1 MAGRK
6 TTRGAAWLV
15 AFAFLALTG
24 ATVVLLAR
32 AEGGHAA
39 DKRSDDVRAAA
50 LRAADAVQTLLAALE
65 AQVGNGTSNPRLVAA
80 LDARVDAET
89 LRDLL
94 LNEPWWESFRRS
106 TDGFA
111 LYTTDTQP
119 IVSSHLPAGFD
130 ARTLVREA
138 RAASRARATVK
149 VVAGQVLLVAAAPIP
164 LAGRALEPA
173 LVSVRAL
180 DAGALG
186 EVAERAGA
194 RVALSDGAE
203 ALLVADPKAGGPA
216 GGSSALARGLD
227 LPLPGA
233 GIFDGYAVAAQAL
246 PGDGRGDLRSD
257 LRILAVVAAP
267 PGMWAARLPGGAIGI
282 LVVGVMLAI
291 GSFTALWGPR
301 GRKKAPRDAR
311 GTEAASPI
319 AGRYTLVS
327 RLGEGG
333 MAEIYSAVTT
343 GVGAFRR
350 PVVIKRL
357 KPELAADPG
366 AVAQFRDE
374 ANLLAAFNHPN
385 IVAVHDFGRW
395 DNRFFLAEEYVAGRN
410 LGRVVEQCFAR
421 TGRPPAPELVAYIA
435 REVLKALD
443 YAHRMENGDGRP
455 LKIVHRDIS
464 PENIVV
470 TPQGEVKLLDFGIVK
485 AAEGRVTKTEI
496 GMVKGNV
503 SFMAPEQA
511 RGLEVDGRA
520 DLYALALVLFFC
532 LTGRVLY
539 SADNVYERLM
549 QAATGPGANER
560 ALFARLPRP
569 FATVIA
575 RATDPDLGR
584 RYPSAREMA
593 ADLKNWAVNGA
604 TPTAH
609 LVNELFG
616 EELKEEARRLATF
629 PTVESSR
636 ELVSYSSSDRG

>member
-1 MAGRK
+1 VG
-6 TTRGAAWLV
+6 
-15 AFAFLALTG
+15 FAFLALTG
-24 ATVVLLAR
+24 ATVVVLAR
-32 AEGGHAA
+32 AEGGQAA
-39 DKRSDDVRAAA
+39 KKRSDEARASA
-50 LRAADAVQTLLAALE
+50 LRGADAVATLLGALE
-65 AQVGNGTSNPRLVAA
+65 AQVQNGTSNPRLVAA

-94 LNEPWWESFRRS
+94 LDEPWWESFRRS
-106 TDGFA
+106 SDGFA
-111 LYTTDTQP
+111 LYTNDAQP
-119 IVSSHLPAGFD
+119 IVAARLPPGFD

-138 RAASRARATVK
+138 RAAARARSTLQ
-149 VVAGQVLLVAAAPIP
+149 VVAGQVLAVAAAPVA
-164 LAGRALEPA
+164 LAGRSLAPA
-173 LVSVRAL
+173 LVSVRVL
-180 DAGALG
+180 DAGAVA

-194 RVALSDGAE
+194 RVALSDGTE
-203 ALLVADPKAGGPA
+203 ALIVASPQGGAAA

-233 GIFDGYAVAAQAL
+233 GLFDGYAVAACGL
-246 PGDGRGDLRSD
+246 PGE

-267 PGMWAARLPGGAIGI
+267 AGLWASRLPGGALAISI
-282 LVVGVMLAI
+282 VGVMLALA
-291 GSFTALWGPR
+291 SFAALSAGR
-301 GRKKAPRDAR
+301 GRKKAPRDAG
-311 GTEAASPI
+311 GTDAAAPI

-343 GVGAFRR
+343 GVGTFRR

-357 KPELAADPG
+357 KPELAADPR

-410 LGRVVEQCFAR
+410 LREVVEQCFAR
-421 TGRPPAPELVAYIA
+421 TGRPPAPELIAYVA
-435 REVLKALD
+435 REILKALD
-443 YAHRMENGDGRP
+443 YAHRLENGDGRP
-455 LKIVHRDIS
+455 LEIVHRDIS

-503 SFMAPEQA
+503 SFMSPEQA
-511 RGLEVDGRA
+511 RGLDVDGRA
-520 DLYALALVLFFC
+520 DLYSLALVLCFC

-539 SADNVYERLM
+539 TADDVYERLM
-549 QAATGPGANER
+549 QAATGPGQDER
-560 ALFARLPRP
+560 ALFQRLPRP
-569 FATVIA
+569 FSTVIA

-593 ADLKNWAVNGA
+593 ADLKDWAVNGA

-616 EELKEEARRLATF
+616 AELKEEARRLATF